1 MRIAQEAIDR
11 HAAHGHGDQKAITWL
26 GKKGER
32 IELTYSTLD
41 SLSNQFANLLA
52 ELGVEPGDRV
62 YFLVSPNSLRY
73 FSPRFRTI
81 KGITYPYSSADTR
94 SQDRNDELPRRRG
107 IALAPKQCGS
117 PRRHPREASGGVHFG
132 LARKVLPARR

>member
-52 ELGVEPGDRV
+52 KLGVEPGDRV
-62 YFLVSPNSLRY
+62 YSLVSPNSLRY
-73 FSPRFRTI
+73 FRRAFGRSRASRIPIQARTRDP
-81 KGITYPYSSADTR
+81 KTEMTSSRDVEALPLHRSSAGRRVGT
-94 SQDRNDELPRRRG
+94 LGKPRAVS
-107 IALAPKQCGS
+107 ILA
-117 PRRHPREASGGVHFG
+117 
-132 LARKVLPARR
+132 